1 MSLAPLFKINK
12 INKNFREYKEALRQQ
27 RNNETSSIYRPKD
40 QQTPTDGGTSST
52 DSPSSNISSSK
63 SQNSSPSP
71 PIYSSNQSSPMSP
84 HRTLLIHKIS
94 NLTTST
100 TTTNGQNGHSTTLN
114 TNIFVTSEETLNSK
128 KPIQKVIPS
137 RNPTYQTTN
146 SINGNH
152 VVEKNGK
159 TSNEFS
165 YVKPCS
171 PIKSTG
177 ILNHNN
183 VPPTSGVLKNG
194 GVATLQKNGG
204 SKLVQKPTG
213 R

>member
-1 MSLAPLFKINK
+1 
-12 INKNFREYKEALRQQ
+12 
-27 RNNETSSIYRPKD
+27 
-40 QQTPTDGGTSST
+40 
-52 DSPSSNISSSK
+52 
-63 SQNSSPSP
+63 
-71 PIYSSNQSSPMSP
+71 MSP
-84 HRTLLIHKIS
+84 HRSLLIHKIS
-94 NLTTST
+94 NLTTTS

-114 TNIFVTSEETLNSK
+114 TNIFVSSEETVNSK

-146 SINGNH
+146 SLNGNH
-152 VVEKNGK
+152 LEKNGK
-159 TSNEFS
+159 TTTTNEFS

-171 PIKSTG
+171 PVKSTG

-194 GVATLQKNGG
+194 GVATPQKNGG

>member
-1 MSLAPLFKINK
+1 
-12 INKNFREYKEALRQQ
+12 
-27 RNNETSSIYRPKD
+27 
-40 QQTPTDGGTSST
+40 
-52 DSPSSNISSSK
+52 
-63 SQNSSPSP
+63 
-71 PIYSSNQSSPMSP
+71 MSP
-84 HRTLLIHKIS
+84 HRSLLIHKIS
-94 NLTTST
+94 NLTTT

-114 TNIFVTSEETLNSK
+114 TNIFVSSEETVNSK

-146 SINGNH
+146 SLNGNH
-152 VVEKNGK
+152 VEKNGK
-159 TSNEFS
+159 TTTNEFS

-171 PIKSTG
+171 PVKSTG

-194 GVATLQKNGG
+194 GVATPQKNGG

>member
-1 MSLAPLFKINK
+1 
-12 INKNFREYKEALRQQ
+12 
-27 RNNETSSIYRPKD
+27 
-40 QQTPTDGGTSST
+40 
-52 DSPSSNISSSK
+52 
-63 SQNSSPSP
+63 
-71 PIYSSNQSSPMSP
+71 MSP
-84 HRTLLIHKIS
+84 HRSLLIHKIS

-100 TTTNGQNGHSTTLN
+100 TTTTTNGQNGHLTTLN
-114 TNIFVTSEETLNSK
+114 TNIFVSSEETVNSK

-152 VVEKNGK
+152 VVVEKNGK
-159 TSNEFS
+159 TTNEFS

-194 GVATLQKNGG
+194 GVTTPQKNGG